1 MDYPKS
7 EPGVALL
14 NGKFTDGNPLLGVS
28 ASRDPAKWAN
38 DVTDEILG
46 VIEEGGLLPD
56 EANPAQ
62 MRQAVVAIVDKVA
75 PVATQAEAEAGT
87 ENTKRMTPLRVFQAI
102 AKQVVQA
109 TETVL
114 GIAKIA
120 TQAQTDAGTDDATIV
135 TPKKLR
141 MGFAIS
147 LGSSAA
153 GYIAFP
159 FWLGGLIIQWV
170 YSLSEADGTQDAL
183 FPIAFPGAVRSVQ
196 VSAQANSTEVQAIA
210 VINTYTATRVTW
222 SGFNAAGGAAMVK
235 AGTNSVGARIIAV
248 GN

>member
-62 MRQAVVAIVDKVA
+62 MRQAVVAIINKVA

-102 AKQVVQA
+102 AKKVVQA
-109 TETVL
+109 SETVL
-114 GIAKIA
+114 GIAKVA
-120 TQAQTDAGTDDATIV
+120 TQAQTEAGTDDATIV
-135 TPKKLR
+135 TPKKLQ
-141 MGFAIS
+141 MGFSVS
-147 LGSSAA
+147 LAQN
-153 GYIAFP
+153 GYIVFP
-159 FWLGGLIIQWV
+159 RWLFGLIIQWGSV
-170 YSLSEADGTQDAL
+170 VVSGAGTAATATY
-183 FPIAFPGAVRSVQ
+183 PIAFPTQCFQAFLTASGWPLSDQRAVTTSEPLG
-196 VSAQANSTEVQAIA
+196 SASIPV
-210 VINTYTATRVTW
+210 TYFGSATSSRVRFW
-222 SGFNAAGGAAMVK
+222 V
-235 AGTNSVGARIIAV
+235 V